1 MDTLIPQFSILL
13 LVFMRISAFFV
24 SVPLFSYRTIPT
36 IFKIG
41 FSFILAVLVYYT
53 LDVTSIPIDGTYLL
67 LILKEAIIG
76 LLLGFIAYM
85 MLSAIQIAGGF
96 IDFQMGFAIANVI
109 DPQTGAQSPLMG
121 QYLYMFS
128 LLFLLAVNGHHLI
141 IDGIFNSY
149 HFISIDQ
156 FVMAFGE
163 EGFILYVVKSFG
175 LMFMIAFQM
184 AMPIVASLF
193 LVDVALGIVAR
204 TVPQLNIFVVGFPIK
219 IAVSFIVIFIVMA
232 VLFGAV
238 QNLFE
243 EMLVVLRD
251 VMSYMGGTG

>member
-96 IDFQMGFAIANVI
+96 IDFQMWG
-109 DPQTGAQSPLMG
+109 
-121 QYLYMFS
+121 LY
-128 LLFLLAVNGHHLI
+128 
-141 IDGIFNSY
+141 
-149 HFISIDQ
+149 
-156 FVMAFGE
+156 
-163 EGFILYVVKSFG
+163 
-175 LMFMIAFQM
+175 
-184 AMPIVASLF
+184 
-193 LVDVALGIVAR
+193 
-204 TVPQLNIFVVGFPIK
+204 
-219 IAVSFIVIFIVMA
+219 
-232 VLFGAV
+232 
-238 QNLFE
+238 
-243 EMLVVLRD
+243 
-251 VMSYMGGTG
+251 